1 MRALLRHSQNICR
14 QSGGRKIR
22 RGTDPFQSS
31 THDRIRAAG
40 DVLQI
45 ASAAYHASVVTR
57 PYFDFR
63 MAAVS
68 ASSMTGVTTNRIID
82 SHWSV
87 NM

>member
-1 MRALLRHSQNICR
+1 MAKSRTAP
-14 QSGGRKIR
+14 
-22 RGTDPFQSS
+22 RGTVLFECVGS
-31 THDRIRAAG
+31 AG
-40 DVLQI
+40 DVLPF
-45 ASAAYHASVVTR
+45 ASAAHHASIVGR

-87 NM
+87 NL